1 MIIDEW
7 EQCYEGGWKGWI
19 VPKAFSHPAK
29 FSRGLIE
36 RIYDHAIKEG
46 WVKVGEWVLDPFGGC
61 ALGGLDSMA
70 RGLNCVGVELEEKF
84 VKLGEQSINWWYT
97 RLGDWPNLGSARIL

>member
-7 EQCYEGGWKGWI
+7 KQCYEGRWGDWI
-19 VPKAFSHPAK
+19 VPEAFSHPAK
-29 FSRGLIE
+29 FSRALIE

-70 RGLNCVGVELEEKF
+70 MGLNWGGVELEEKF
-84 VKLGEQSINWWYT
+84 VKLGEQNIELWN
-97 RLGDWPNLGSARIL
+97 RQLKG